1 METGDYDKLKRWLTN
16 LEEVA
21 EEYSGR
27 TLDNIIDNIK
37 ARISAYE
44 KRV

>member
-1 METGDYDKLKRWLTN
+1 MFESEEKLKRWLTT

-37 ARISAYE
+37 ARISVYE
-44 KRV
+44 KRM

>member
-1 METGDYDKLKRWLTN
+1 MVTSEYDKLKRWLTN

-37 ARISAYE
+37 ARISVYE
-44 KRV
+44 KRM

>member
-1 METGDYDKLKRWLTN
+1 MKEVSKLERWLAV

-37 ARISAYE
+37 ARIG
-44 KRV
+44 KN